1 MMNFNEMDKFF
12 LKALRN
18 QLLCESDYESRIKAT
33 RYLLGVVNT
42 LGYYKLIIDQQ
53 SYKDLIY
60 KLEKD
65 ENFFSYIRW
74 QVCERADFGQQLH
87 EPDEYEKYYPN

>member
-1 MMNFNEMDKFF
+1 MIKFDEMNEFF
-12 LKALRN
+12 RKVLRN
-18 QLLCESDYESRIKAT
+18 QLLVESDYESRTKAT
-33 RYLLGVVNT
+33 RYMLGVVNT
-42 LGYYKLIIDQQ
+42 LSYCKKISDEQPYKELVYKL
-53 SYKDLIY
+53 
-60 KLEKD
+60 LED